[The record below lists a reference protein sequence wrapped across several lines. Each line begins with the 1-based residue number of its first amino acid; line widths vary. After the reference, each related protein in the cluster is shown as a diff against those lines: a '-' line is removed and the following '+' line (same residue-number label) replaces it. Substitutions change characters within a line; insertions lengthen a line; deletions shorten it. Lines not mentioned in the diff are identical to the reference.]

1 MEIGKRLLLVD
12 GNSLLHRAYH
22 AYPPLSLPSGE
33 LVNAVYGF
41 SSLFL
46 SALEKVKPTHV
57 LVAWDLKGLTF
68 RHEQYKE
75 YKAGRPKMDQ
85 DLVDQVDRTKE
96 VVEKMNVPQFGVSGF
111 EADDIIATVVKKA
124 RDDDFEKVIILT
136 GDKDSLQLIKE
147 VQTQVFLAGKEMI
160 DEKTLELKFGLPPSL
175 IVDLK
180 GLMGDSS
187 DNLPGIK
194 GVGQVTAVKLLR
206 EAGSLE
212 SIYEKIDSLN
222 ISPKLRKLLLDG
234 RDIAFECKRLA
245 TLEDNVPIEY
255 GWEDCL
261 LSDYDFVGVEKL
273 FSELRFFSLLK
284 KLPKN
289 KWDNDL
295 EEVFK

>member
-1 MEIGKRLLLVD
+1 MEVGKKLLLVD

-46 SALEKVKPTHV
+46 SALEKMKPTHV
-57 LVAWDLKGLTF
+57 LVAWDLKGPTF

-85 DLVDQVDRTKE
+85 ELADQIDRTKE

-111 EADDIIATVVKKA
+111 EADDIIATMVERA
-124 RDDDFEKVIILT
+124 RDDNFEKVIILT

-147 VQTQVFLAGKEMI
+147 AQVQVFLAGKEMI
-160 DEKTLELKFGLPPSL
+160 DEKALGLKFGLPPKL
-175 IVDLK
+175 ITDLK

-194 GVGQVTAVKLLR
+194 GIGQVTAVKLLK

-212 SIYEKIDSLN
+212 NIFEKINDLN
-222 ISPKLRKLLLDG
+222 VSPKVKKLLLEG
-234 RDIAFECKRLA
+234 KDIAFECKKLA
-245 TLEDNVPIEY
+245 TLEYNVPVSCE
-255 GWEDCL
+255 WDECL
-261 LSDYDFVGVEKL
+261 LSDYDFGGVEKL
-273 FSELRFFSLLK
+273 FNELRFFSLLK